1 MACDNYKHV
10 LAVVCALTKFTLYIP
25 VKTTTAV
32 ETLDALISHVF
43 SIFGHPL
50 IIIADNGG
58 AFANKL
64 MEASEQLY
72 GYRMIHVMPHT
83 PMANG
88 LAEAAVKKLKIALDR
103 HAGSDYNG
111 WKALLPAIQSCVN
124 PRILREVESR
134 KAEYLA
140 RYSTD
145 ASDVTVVPKTVPIP
159 AAPARIQPSRLSR
172 AQPMFLLTVLGD
184 GTDCVLFTHACSIL
198 RADSGK
204 RTQSLRQLED
214 IPWETYLDAESSRTT
229 ANSRG

>member
-1 MACDNYKHV
+1 VHAHRHLGVEGRDRERK
-10 LAVVCALTKFTLYIP
+10 A
-25 VKTTTAV
+25 TAV

-103 HAGSDYNG
+103 HTGSDYNG

-124 PRILREVESR
+124 
-134 KAEYLA
+134 
-140 RYSTD
+140 
-145 ASDVTVVPKTVPIP
+145 
-159 AAPARIQPSRLSR
+159 QRLSQDTQVPFVSLFGYPPPTLAALEQGLYLSLLPQPEFNR
-172 AQPMFLLTVLGD
+172 A
-184 GTDCVLFTHACSIL
+184 A
-198 RADSGK
+198 
-204 RTQSLRQLED
+204 
-214 IPWETYLDAESSRTT
+214 
-229 ANSRG
+229 